1 MNELNPKKS
10 FFRKFFNLKNR
21 EKEQKELD
29 PKKLI
34 YKRLFTYLKPYK
46 GLFITGMVAMIIY
59 GATDGV
65 LPYIIKL
72 VLDEVFAS
80 KNKDFLFWLPIVL
93 IIFALFRGAADFL
106 HKYLMSKTG
115 YNIIRD
121 LRGEVNN
128 KLLEFSPGYFVVNK
142 SGDILSR
149 ITSDV
154 TLLRTLLTDS
164 LSSFL
169 GDTVRLIALM
179 IAAISLDPFLGVIAS
194 IGFPLAVFPVY
205 KIGRNVRKHSKKG
218 QDGVGAL
225 TSMLT
230 ESILGNKVIKI
241 FSREDFEKE
250 RFKENND
257 RVNKEFIKSEQKKA
271 LTSPLNEA
279 LACIA
284 AAGVIWYGGN
294 SVINDL
300 KSQGEFIAFLTS
312 VFLMYEPFKKLSKLS
327 TNIQQ
332 GLTGADRIFEILDE
346 KPKILDPITPKP
358 LPTTNNIDFENI
370 TFWYDTEESAENK
383 EIALKNINLSI
394 KEGQKIALVG
404 LSGAGKSTL
413 VDLLPR
419 FIDPKEGRV
428 LIGGINVK
436 DFTLKDLRS
445 KIAMVSQHTFLFN
458 DTVYNNIHY
467 GNLNATKE
475 DVENAAKTAFAYNF
489 INKLPNKFDSIVGE
503 SGFALSGGERQRIA
517 IARAV
522 LKDAPILILD
532 EATASLD
539 NQSEREVQEALEK
552 LASNRTCIVIAHRL
566 STILN
571 SGLIVVMK
579 GGQIVETGTHEELL
593 KKAGEYKKL
602 YDLQFKEDK

>member
-1 MNELNPKKS
+1 M
-10 FFRKFFNLKNR
+10 
-21 EKEQKELD
+21 
-29 PKKLI
+29 
-34 YKRLFTYLKPYK
+34 
-46 GLFITGMVAMIIY
+46 
-59 GATDGV
+59 
-65 LPYIIKL
+65 
-72 VLDEVFAS
+72 
-80 KNKDFLFWLPIVL
+80 
-93 IIFALFRGAADFL
+93 
-106 HKYLMSKTG
+106 
-115 YNIIRD
+115 
-121 LRGEVNN
+121 
-128 KLLEFSPGYFVVNK
+128 
-142 SGDILSR
+142 
-149 ITSDV
+149 
-154 TLLRTLLTDS
+154 
-164 LSSFL
+164 
-169 GDTVRLIALM
+169 
-179 IAAISLDPFLGVIAS
+179 
-194 IGFPLAVFPVY
+194 
-205 KIGRNVRKHSKKG
+205 
-218 QDGVGAL
+218 
-225 TSMLT
+225 
-230 ESILGNKVIKI
+230 
-241 FSREDFEKE
+241 
-250 RFKENND
+250 
-257 RVNKEFIKSEQKKA
+257 
-271 LTSPLNEA
+271 
-279 LACIA
+279 
-284 AAGVIWYGGN
+284 
-294 SVINDL
+294 
-300 KSQGEFIAFLTS
+300 
-312 VFLMYEPFKKLSKLS
+312 
-327 TNIQQ
+327 
-332 GLTGADRIFEILDE
+332 
-346 KPKILDPITPKP
+346 
-358 LPTTNNIDFENI
+358 
-370 TFWYDTEESAENK
+370 
-383 EIALKNINLSI
+383 SI

-571 SGLIVVMK
+571 SDLIVVMK

>member
-1 MNELNPKKS
+1 MYM
-10 FFRKFFNLKNR
+10 KN
-21 EKEQKELD
+21 QD
-29 PKKLI
+29 PKKQI
-34 YKRLFTYLKPYK
+34 YKRLLVYLRPYK
-46 GLFITGMVAMIIY
+46 WLFIIGMVSMVVY
-59 GATDGV
+59 GATDGA

-72 VLDEVFAS
+72 VLDKVFRDKNEV
-80 KNKDFLFWLPIVL
+80 FLFWLPIVL
-93 IIFALFRGAADFL
+93 VIFALFRGFADFL
-106 HKYLMSKTG
+106 HKYLMSKVG

-121 LRGEVNN
+121 LRAKIND

-179 IAAISLDPFLGVIAS
+179 IAAISLDPVLGIIAS

-218 QDGVGAL
+218 QDGIGAL
-225 TSMLT
+225 TAMLT

-241 FSREDFEKE
+241 FNREEFEKS

-257 RVNKEFIKSEQKKA
+257 KVNKEFIKSEQKKA
-271 LTSPLNEA
+271 MTSPLNEV
-279 LACIA
+279 LACVA
-284 AAGVIWYGGN
+284 VAGVIWYGGYN
-294 SVINDL
+294 VINGL
-300 KSQGEFIAFLTS
+300 KSQGDFIAFLAS

-346 KPKILDPITPKP
+346 LPKIVDPVNPKQK
-358 LPTTNNIDFENI
+358 PTANDVNFENI
-370 TFWYDTEESAENK
+370 TFKYDTEND
-383 EIALKNINLSI
+383 EIALRNINLSI
-394 KEGQKIALVG
+394 KEGQKVALVG

-419 FIDPKEGRV
+419 FIDPQKGRV
-428 LIGGINVK
+428 LIGGVDIK
-436 DFTLKDLRS
+436 DLTLKDLRS

-458 DTVYNNIHY
+458 DTVFNNIHY

-571 SGLIVVMK
+571 SDKIVVMK

-593 KKAGEYKKL
+593 NLGGEYKKL